1 VSSPFGSHLRRWRRH
16 RGLSQLA
23 LAAAVASTPRHVSFL
38 ETGRSRPSRAMVLR
52 LCDALQVPMR
62 DRNPLL
68 HAAGL
73 PSAYP
78 QSDLADPDLAPYR
91 SIIDLMLRTHQP
103 YPAMVVDRLWNVVA
117 ANAAALGLFGSDLV
131 GANVV
136 HHYLTSPAAR
146 EAIVNWP
153 EVAWAGLARLRQQ
166 ANLAPFDDDL
176 RALVAQAERALAGLP
191 PPATEAGLTLC
202 PAFRVGDQ
210 VIRTIGVVARFEPV
224 AEVSVGELRIELT
237 YPMDEVAERF
247 FRRQF

>member
-1 VSSPFGSHLRRWRRH
+1 
-16 RGLSQLA
+16 
-23 LAAAVASTPRHVSFL
+23 
-38 ETGRSRPSRAMVLR
+38 
-52 LCDALQVPMR
+52 MR

-91 SIIDLMLRTHQP
+91 SIIDLMLRAHEP

-117 ANAAALGLFGSDLV
+117 ANAAALGLFGGGLV

-136 HHYLTSPAAR
+136 QHYLASPAAR
-146 EAIVNWP
+146 QAIVNWP

-166 ANLAPFDDDL
+166 ANLAPFDDEL
-176 RALVAQAERALAGLP
+176 RALVADAERALAEQALAEQALAEQALAGLASP
-191 PPATEAGLTLC
+191 PTEAGLTLC

-237 YPMDEVAERF
+237 YPMDEAAERF
-247 FRRQF
+247 FRRRF

>member
-1 VSSPFGSHLRRWRRH
+1 
-16 RGLSQLA
+16 
-23 LAAAVASTPRHVSFL
+23 
-38 ETGRSRPSRAMVLR
+38 
-52 LCDALQVPMR
+52 MR

-91 SIIDLMLRTHQP
+91 SIIDLMLRAHEP

-117 ANAAALGLFGSDLV
+117 ANAAALGLFGGGLV

-136 HHYLTSPAAR
+136 QHYLASPAAR
-146 EAIVNWP
+146 QAIVNWP

-166 ANLAPFDDDL
+166 ANLAPFDDEL
-176 RALVAQAERALAGLP
+176 RALVADAERALAEQALAGLASP
-191 PPATEAGLTLC
+191 PTEAGLTLC

-237 YPMDEVAERF
+237 YPMDEAAERF
-247 FRRQF
+247 FRRRF